1 MKEFISILI
10 SFIFMGI
17 ADSIDSAFNNALN
30 IDAIVVCGSLFSIDL
45 ILKSISE
52 IGIYTY
58 RTTRKDESSYLIIN
72 AIISFVIGSIVFLF
86 RDYIVNIFDLTIM
99 QKQMLSNILFLYIG
113 YLVIGRLANSI
124 FEMVRLKGKLQ
135 LYRNSLI
142 VYYCFL
148 IGLDAVVYFTTHNLR
163 LLFCATMIAWIITII
178 YMLYNL
184 KLKIQ
189 LPNRETISNIKKYGI
204 PTSLERLLSRV
215 FLLIYGVIAS
225 QLGTDKYSIHT
236 ICYSVCLSLEIIT
249 NAYQATLMIKVPINE
264 DYNKQYESLMLIK
277 KKCYWLIIL
286 LNYVFC
292 FIYLIITHGS
302 LPLEKCFPYIIFYSF
317 GVFGLFEYETFKTL
331 CIVQGKPVILLLG
344 STIGVLIRVLLCYI
358 FYNSTIA
365 LFVFGISNF
374 IDFYSR
380 SIVYKFCL
388 NKLIKRS
395 ENNTDNKLCS

>member
-17 ADSIDSAFNNALN
+17 ADSIDSAFNNALS

-45 ILKSISE
+45 ILKSVSE

-58 RTTRKDESSYLIIN
+58 RTSRKDESAYLIIN
-72 AIISFVIGSIVFLF
+72 IIISFIIGFIVFLF
-86 RDYIVNIFDLTIM
+86 RNYIVNIFELTIL
-99 QKQMLSNILFLYIG
+99 QKQMLSNVLFLYIG
-113 YLVIGRLANSI
+113 YLVIGRLANAI
-124 FEMVRLKGKLQ
+124 FEMIRLQGKLK

-142 VYYCFL
+142 VYYSFL
-148 IGLDAVVYFTTHNLR
+148 IGLDALMYFSTHNLT

-178 YMLYNL
+178 YMLHNL
-184 KLKIQ
+184 KLKMQ
-189 LPNRETISNIKKYGI
+189 LPNKETINNIKKYGV
-204 PTSLERLLSRV
+204 PTSLERLLSRI
-215 FLLIYGVIAS
+215 FILIYGVIAS

-249 NAYQATLMIKVPINE
+249 NAYQATLMIKVPIKE
-264 DYNKQYESLMLIK
+264 DYSKQYESTILMK
-277 KKCYWLIIL
+277 KKCYWVIIL

-302 LPLEKCFPYIIFYSF
+302 LPLEKCFPYILFYSF

-331 CIVQGKPVILLLG
+331 CITQGKPVILLLG
-344 STIGVLIRVLLCYI
+344 STIGVAIRIVLCYI
-358 FYNSTIA
+358 FYNSTIS

-380 SIVYKFCL
+380 SIVYKICL
-388 NKLIKRS
+388 NKIIKRS
-395 ENNTDNKLCS
+395 